1 MYCAHVWIS
10 GIVQGVWFRDHTE
23 KMAKHAG
30 STGWVRN
37 LSDGRVEAVFEG
49 PKEIVEEMI
58 EWCKKG
64 SPNAKVDNVAVI
76 WEKPENLSKFKVLY

>member
-1 MYCAHVWIS
+1 MYCAHVWVS
-10 GIVQGVWFRDHTE
+10 GIVQGVWFRAYTE
-23 KMAKHAG
+23 KKAKQAG

-58 EWCKKG
+58 KWCSKG
-64 SPNAKVDNVAVI
+64 SPNAQVDDVAVI
-76 WEKPENLSKFKVLY
+76 WKKPENLSEFKILY